1 MQPFVFLCPIFLG
14 IFIFYLCRHKILL
27 REMAE
32 TLEQEPIYFFDQL
45 KTKRKRNMKIEPGE
59 HFVDINLISTDPDPH
74 EIHRNSGSMDEHRE
88 RNYAFVKDSLAKK
101 EPVSTKT
108 DDPSISINICENPLA
123 HLSQIPSFPPAEEDL
138 RSTSLEEHKCM
149 AATILCELE
158 EMLKRFTK
166 FKFILPQGVLNIL
179 SSSWKDLIEGVWQ
192 NKKYLQ
198 ELAYKNFKS
207 RRRQASQESNRLPPA
222 FEYTDYE
229 TAKNVKRKSRK
240 SVDFPMG
247 ATKGMDNPGT
257 LSNRLNGSKTA
268 VSQQYSNDS
277 PFAISFS
284 LSSKLCKERG
294 WVFQHS
300 DCDSKDLEWKAPYV
314 WAVERLRMA
323 KIEITEQLSK
333 LKESGFDKPIIL
345 RHYGDIKKE
354 TFPQNIKGQPS
365 KKVSSESLYEKPQL
379 PVIKQ
384 ADPALKKMH
393 YGLVDGSSFIY
404 YPSGHVAVCQSYS
417 DLPCGGLYT
426 NIFNDCPDRA
436 LVGTFTPSGHGSVCF
451 SNSSSIAM
459 IFNQEGG
466 MVTNKDGEIL
476 RQWKWPGEGKLDDPV
491 IMQVNKC
498 ITVKV
503 AGRFAVGLLYKWRH
517 ESVRL
522 SLSPVRGVAGPQ
534 LENLSKIFTEVNL
547 PSTSVKGFSKTHGKR
562 EDAKKSIK
570 KEERIPRI
578 SEGDLSHV
586 KDYNPTREL
595 KALRCKIKNVLE
607 DWMEYYRIALEIS
620 SPHTHRTSAFPR
632 IAGRRCKTQHVDD
645 FPGFHTAQGKENDR
659 ETETLTPGNHPP
671 FQSVPSCGPTQGVS
685 PGSYR
690 DPHLLSSIFRTNKPP
705 MAHLNIN
712 DDTLQ
717 TSHKANEKASAASH
731 SACPVVLRRTMLG
744 DEMRICR
751 CSNHQIPY
759 VTDLEYDHIINNQ
772 MSSSEQITV
781 VCVTTSLREADYDPR
796 TDKHLEQLYERK
808 NKNRSMPCTQ
818 GRLDSFR
825 LLKYDLGSA
834 DEFTGHC
841 GSLLVKRHNIAP
853 GMFLMYIRGKLL
865 FANYIFNGYS
875 KSVKDL
881 QKQIA
886 LTRNNYNRGYYLPP
900 DYRLS
905 SLENSLQSY
914 PEHTQARISHNIS
927 SCICYATDR
936 RASPHDC
943 VLFSLYKGATC
954 TQEQLNG

>member
-45 KTKRKRNMKIEPGE
+45 KTKRKQNMKIEPGE

-74 EIHRNSGSMDEHRE
+74 DIHRNSGSMDEHRE

-123 HLSQIPSFPPAEEDL
+123 HLSQIPSFPPTEEDL
-138 RSTSLEEHKCM
+138 RSTSLEEHKRM

-166 FKFILPQGVLNIL
+166 FKFILPQGVFNIL
-179 SSSWKDLIEGVWQ
+179 SSSWKDLIQGVWQ

-268 VSQQYSNDS
+268 VPQQYSNDS

-323 KIEITEQLSK
+323 KIEI
-333 LKESGFDKPIIL
+333 
-345 RHYGDIKKE
+345 
-354 TFPQNIKGQPS
+354 
-365 KKVSSESLYEKPQL
+365 
-379 PVIKQ
+379 
-384 ADPALKKMH
+384 
-393 YGLVDGSSFIY
+393 
-404 YPSGHVAVCQSYS
+404 
-417 DLPCGGLYT
+417 
-426 NIFNDCPDRA
+426 
-436 LVGTFTPSGHGSVCF
+436 
-451 SNSSSIAM
+451 SSIAM

-522 SLSPVRGVAGPQ
+522 SLSP
-534 LENLSKIFTEVNL
+534 SKIFTEVNL

-562 EDAKKSIK
+562 EDAKKSLK

-578 SEGDLSHV
+578 SEGDLSRV

-645 FPGFHTAQGKENDR
+645 FLGFHTAQGKENDR

-717 TSHKANEKASAASH
+717 TSHKANEKASTASH

-744 DEMRICR
+744 DEVRICR

-781 VCVTTSLREADYDPR
+781 VCVTTSLRTADYDPR

-825 LLKYDLGSA
+825 LLKYDIGSA

-927 SCICYATDR
+927 SCICYAMTGEQVPMIVCYSAYTKEPPALRNNSTDEAR
-936 RASPHDC
+936 SK
-943 VLFSLYKGATC
+943 LKL
-954 TQEQLNG
+954 

>member
-14 IFIFYLCRHKILL
+14 IFIFYLCRHIILL

-45 KTKRKRNMKIEPGE
+45 KITGKRKRNMKIEPGE

-74 EIHRNSGSMDEHRE
+74 EIHRNSGCMDEHRE
-88 RNYAFVKDSLAKK
+88 INYAFVKDRKAKK

-123 HLSQIPSFPPAEEDL
+123 HLSQIPSLPPTEEDL

-179 SSSWKDLIEGVWQ
+179 SSSWKDLTEGVWQ

-207 RRRQASQESNRLPPA
+207 RRRQASEESNRLPPT

-257 LSNRLNGSKTA
+257 PSNRLNGSKTA

-354 TFPQNIKGQPS
+354 TFPQNIKGRPS

-384 ADPALKKMH
+384 AEPALKKLH

-417 DLPCGGLYT
+417 DLPCVGLYT

-491 IMQVNKC
+491 IMQ
-498 ITVKV
+498 
-503 AGRFAVGLLYKWRH
+503 
-517 ESVRL
+517 
-522 SLSPVRGVAGPQ
+522 
-534 LENLSKIFTEVNL
+534 SKIFTEVNL
-547 PSTSVKGFSKTHGKR
+547 PSTSVKGFSKTHGKT
-562 EDAKKSIK
+562 EDAKKSLK

-578 SEGDLSHV
+578 PEEDLSHV

-595 KALRCKIKNVLE
+595 KALRCKIKNILE
-607 DWMEYYRIALEIS
+607 DWMEYYQIALEIS
-620 SPHTHRTSAFPR
+620 SPHTRRTSAFPR
-632 IAGRRCKTQHVDD
+632 IAGRQCKTQHGDA
-645 FPGFHTAQGKENDR
+645 FIGFHTAQGKR
-659 ETETLTPGNHPP
+659 E
-671 FQSVPSCGPTQGVS
+671 
-685 PGSYR
+685 
-690 DPHLLSSIFRTNKPP
+690 
-705 MAHLNIN
+705 
-712 DDTLQ
+712 
-717 TSHKANEKASAASH
+717 
-731 SACPVVLRRTMLG
+731 
-744 DEMRICR
+744 
-751 CSNHQIPY
+751 
-759 VTDLEYDHIINNQ
+759 
-772 MSSSEQITV
+772 
-781 VCVTTSLREADYDPR
+781 
-796 TDKHLEQLYERK
+796 
-808 NKNRSMPCTQ
+808 
-818 GRLDSFR
+818 
-825 LLKYDLGSA
+825 
-834 DEFTGHC
+834 
-841 GSLLVKRHNIAP
+841 
-853 GMFLMYIRGKLL
+853 
-865 FANYIFNGYS
+865 
-875 KSVKDL
+875 
-881 QKQIA
+881 
-886 LTRNNYNRGYYLPP
+886 
-900 DYRLS
+900 
-905 SLENSLQSY
+905 
-914 PEHTQARISHNIS
+914 
-927 SCICYATDR
+927 
-936 RASPHDC
+936 
-943 VLFSLYKGATC
+943 
-954 TQEQLNG
+954 

>member
-1 MQPFVFLCPIFLG
+1 MAACLSVQKEAPLSSANLLSVGRLL
-14 IFIFYLCRHKILL
+14 RHKILL

-45 KTKRKRNMKIEPGE
+45 KTTGKQKRNMKIEPGE

-74 EIHRNSGSMDEHRE
+74 EIHRNSGCMDEHRE
-88 RNYAFVKDSLAKK
+88 RNYSFVKDSIAKK

-108 DDPSISINICENPLA
+108 DGPSISINISENPLA
-123 HLSQIPSFPPAEEDL
+123 RLSQIPSFPPAEEDL

-198 ELAYKNFKS
+198 ELAYKNLKS
-207 RRRQASQESNRLPPA
+207 RRRQASQESNRLPPTC
-222 FEYTDYE
+222 EYTDYE

-247 ATKGMDNPGT
+247 ATKGMDNPGA

-268 VSQQYSNDS
+268 VPQQYSSDS

-294 WVFQHS
+294 WVLQHS

-354 TFPQNIKGQPS
+354 TFPQNIKGRP
-365 KKVSSESLYEKPQL
+365 
-379 PVIKQ
+379 I
-384 ADPALKKMH
+384 
-393 YGLVDGSSFIY
+393 
-404 YPSGHVAVCQSYS
+404 CQSYS

-436 LVGTFTPSGHGSVCF
+436 LVGTFTPSGHGSICF

-534 LENLSKIFTEVNL
+534 LENLSKIFTKVNL
-547 PSTSVKGFSKTHGKR
+547 PPTSVKGFSKTHGKT
-562 EDAKKSIK
+562 EDAKKSLK

-578 SEGDLSHV
+578 PEEDLSHV

-595 KALRCKIKNVLE
+595 KVLRCKIKNILE

-620 SPHTHRTSAFPR
+620 SPHTRRTSAFPR
-632 IAGRRCKTQHVDD
+632 IAGRRCKTQHGDA
-645 FPGFHTAQGKENDR
+645 FLGFHTAQGKENDR

-671 FQSVPSCGPTQGVS
+671 FQSVLSCGPPQGVS
-685 PGSYR
+685 PGFYR

-705 MAHLNIN
+705 MTHLNVN
-712 DDTLQ
+712 NDTLQ
-717 TSHKANEKASAASH
+717 TSHKANEKACTASH

-744 DEMRICR
+744 DEVRICR

-781 VCVTTSLREADYDPR
+781 ICVTTSLRAADYDPR

-825 LLKYDLGSA
+825 LLKYDIGSA

-914 PEHTQARISHNIS
+914 PEHTQARSSHNIS

-936 RASPHDC
+936 RASIHDF
-943 VLFSLYKGATC
+943 VLFSLYKGATS
-954 TQEQLNG
+954 TQEQLNK